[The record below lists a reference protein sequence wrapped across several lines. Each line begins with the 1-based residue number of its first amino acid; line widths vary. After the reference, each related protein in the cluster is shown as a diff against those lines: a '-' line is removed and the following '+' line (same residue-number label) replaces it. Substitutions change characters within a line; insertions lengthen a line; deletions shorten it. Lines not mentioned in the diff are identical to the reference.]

1 MIRGVQI
8 STRIRCPAPRLW
20 GLVVPCFFCRF
31 VWNISQ
37 TPKIDIMRHSV
48 MIQWMLVLI
57 PFLSISAM
65 AQTTKSPWTIEE
77 ATPGSIQ
84 YSRLMPETTPSLNMV
99 NEGLLILQEDGL
111 YAEGIKGKQLIA
123 TRESLG
129 DTPYYMHFNG
139 DLLCANVGS
148 DWVLWDYKK
157 QQEVYRYS
165 FDRRRWSHFTPTRQG
180 HYALLSDGK
189 NIAVVIPGQEPKQLT
204 ADGSFDIAYGVG
216 VHRNEFGID
225 GGLFPS
231 PDGRYFAFYRND
243 QSEVESYP
251 IVHINSN
258 IATYQP
264 LKYPMAG
271 RKSEK
276 VTVGIYDS
284 EQGTIRYLQTGA
296 PTDRFFTN
304 IAWTPDS
311 KSVVIDEVE
320 RSQAETNLRE
330 YDVATGQ
337 LVRTLLRE
345 THPKY
350 IEPSTPVRFLQDGR
364 FVRLSRVR
372 GYNHLYLYSREGRL
386 LSQITDGP
394 WEVKELMGI
403 DESTGYIYFM
413 SNKDYPIGQDLYRV
427 SLKRPRVERITEGN
441 GTHYVWL
448 APDFSL
454 AFDRFSNLDTPM
466 VEQLISLKGK
476 RQVRELLRAKDPL
489 ANKYRPT
496 VELGS
501 LKTAEG
507 DDLYYKI
514 TRPAELEPGR
524 KYPVVLY
531 VYGGPHSQLVT
542 DSWRA
547 LRMGWDTFMAQEG
560 YIVFTLDN
568 RGTANR
574 GMAFESITHRQ
585 LGKVEM
591 ADQMLGIDYLRS
603 LPYVDADR
611 IGVYGWSFGGFM
623 ATNLMLSHPETFKVG
638 VAGGPVMNW
647 AYYEVM
653 YGERYM
659 DTPAENPE
667 GYRENNLIE
676 RAGDLKGR
684 LLLIHGGIDPVV
696 LWQHSQLFL
705 QASVKAGTL
714 PDYMVYPMDEHN
726 VRGQDRVHLHKVI
739 CRYFEDHLK

>member
-1 MIRGVQI
+1 
-8 STRIRCPAPRLW
+8 
-20 GLVVPCFFCRF
+20 
-31 VWNISQ
+31 
-37 TPKIDIMRHSV
+37 MRHSV

-204 ADGSFDIAYGVG
+204 TDGSFDIAYGVG

-320 RSQAETNLRE
+320 RSQAEANLRE

-403 DESTGYIYFM
+403 DEDSGYIYFM

-427 SLKRPRVERITEGN
+427 SIKRPRVERITEGN

-454 AFDRFSNLDTPM
+454 AYDRFSNLDTPM

-476 RQVRELLRAKDPL
+476 RQVRELLRAEDPL

-507 DDLYYKI
+507 DELYYKL

>member
-1 MIRGVQI
+1 
-8 STRIRCPAPRLW
+8 
-20 GLVVPCFFCRF
+20 
-31 VWNISQ
+31 
-37 TPKIDIMRHSV
+37 MRRSV
-48 MIQWMLVLI
+48 TIQWMLALI
-57 PFLSISAM
+57 PLIASLSISAV
-65 AQTTKSPWTIEE
+65 AQTTKSRWSIEE

-84 YSRLMPETTPSLNMV
+84 YAQLMPESTQSLNMV
-99 NEGLLILQEDGL
+99 NEGLLVLQEDGL
-111 YAEGIKGKQLIA
+111 YAEGIQGRQLIA
-123 TRESLG
+123 SRESLG
-129 DTPYYMHFNG
+129 LTPYYMHFKG
-139 DLLCANVGS
+139 DLLCANVGG

-165 FDRRRWSHFTPTRQG
+165 FDRKRWTHFTPTAQG
-180 HYALLSDGK
+180 HYALLSDGQ
-189 NIAVVIPGQEPKQLT
+189 NIAVVTPGQEPKLLT
-204 ADGSFDIAYGVG
+204 TDGSFDIAYGVS

-243 QSEVESYP
+243 QSDVESYP
-251 IVHINSN
+251 IVQINPQ
-258 IATYQP
+258 IAQYQP
-264 LKYPMAG
+264 IKYPMAG

-276 VTVGIYDS
+276 VTIGIYDS
-284 EQGTIRYLQTGA
+284 QKGTIQYLQTGA

-304 IAWTPDS
+304 LAWTPDS
-311 KSVVIDEVE
+311 KSLVIDEVE

-330 YDVATGQ
+330 YNVATGR
-337 LVRTLLRE
+337 LVRTLLKE

-350 IEPSTPVRFLQDGR
+350 IEPSTPIRFLQDGR

-372 GYNHLYLYSREGRL
+372 GYNHLYLYSREGHL
-386 LSQITDGP
+386 LTQLTDGA

-403 DESTGYIYFM
+403 DEASGYIYFT

-448 APDFSL
+448 SPDFSL
-454 AFDRFSNLDTPM
+454 AYDRFSNLDTPS

-476 RQVRELLRAKDPL
+476 RQVRELLRAEDPL

-507 DDLYYKI
+507 DDLYYKL
-514 TRPAELEPGR
+514 TRPTELEPGR

-542 DSWRA
+542 DSWRS
-547 LRMGWDTFMAQEG
+547 LRMGWDTYMAQEG

-568 RGTANR
+568 RGTSNR
-574 GMAFESITHRQ
+574 GMDFESITHRQ

-623 ATNLMLSHPETFKVG
+623 ATNLMLTHPETFKVG

-647 AYYEVM
+647 VYYEVM

-659 DTPAENPE
+659 DTPAENPQ
-667 GYRENNLIE
+667 GYQESNLID

-684 LLLIHGGIDPVV
+684 LLLIHGGVDPVV

-705 QASVKAGTL
+705 QASIKAGTL

>member
-1 MIRGVQI
+1 MIWGVQI

-20 GLVVPCFFCRF
+20 GLVVPCFFCKF

-204 ADGSFDIAYGVG
+204 TDGSFDIAYGVG

-350 IEPSTPVRFLQDGR
+350 IEPSTPVRFLKDGR

-413 SNKDYPIGQDLYRV
+413 SNKDYAIGQDLYRV
-427 SLKRPRVERITEGN
+427 SFKRPRVERITEGN

-448 APDFSL
+448 APDFGL